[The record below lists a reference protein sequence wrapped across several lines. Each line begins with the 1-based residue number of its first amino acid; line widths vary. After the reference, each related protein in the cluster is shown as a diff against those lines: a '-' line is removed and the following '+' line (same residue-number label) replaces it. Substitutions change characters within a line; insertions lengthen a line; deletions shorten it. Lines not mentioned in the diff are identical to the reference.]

1 MSHFL
6 RLKPEMNTKEVNQ
19 RMLTHN
25 PKRVAAKLQ
34 KVVDAWTALRP
45 TKTFSGMTLDQFKAK
60 VQPSLAARDQL
71 VTVQSQAKDNRQI
84 RHDSDSTSLNLAQ
97 LVVNS
102 VKGDP
107 DEGESGGLYAAMGYV
122 PKNQRRSGLTR
133 KGQTTTPVTPVA
145 ASAATTTATT
155 VK

>member
-1 MSHFL
+1 M
-6 RLKPEMNTKEVNQ
+6 P
-19 RMLTHN
+19 THN
-25 PKRVAAKLQ
+25 PKRVAEKLQ
-34 KVVDAWTALRP
+34 KVIDAWETLRP
-45 TKTFSGMTLDQFKAK
+45 TKTFAGMTLDQFKAK
-60 VQPSLAARDQL
+60 VQPSQAARDQL
-71 VTVQSQAKDNRQI
+71 TTARGQAKDNRQI
-84 RHDSDSTSLNLAQ
+84 RQASDSASLDLTL

-133 KGQTTTPVTPVA
+133 KGSTTTPVTSAPAVTT
-145 ASAATTTATT
+145 AATTTGTST